1 MTRVWLEKW
10 EWACCGDPFAVGD
23 EVDFGIQS
31 RTPHPSM
38 DELLGSELFD
48 TVDAIESHHESEFTD
63 RVRGRVAA
71 AHLVTY
77 EIEERKTLRRP
88 GHGAPMDAAMPTD
101 GEEWPM
107 NRREIGNGVFV
118 GSQPSRY
125 ITEMVRVPHTAALE
139 SVDGV
144 NLPAEPPPALQ
155 PGRAISGWLIDVE
168 ES

>member
-23 EVDFGIQS
+23 EVDFGILS

-38 DELLGSELFD
+38 DDLLGSELFG

-71 AHLVTY
+71 AHLVTH

-88 GHGAPMDAAMPTD
+88 GHGAPMDAVMPAD

-107 NRREIGNGVFV
+107 NRREIGNGIFV

-125 ITEMVRVPHTAALE
+125 ITETVRVPHSAELE
-139 SVDGV
+139 IIGGV
-144 NLPAEPPPALQ
+144 NLPAESPPALQ
-155 PGRAISGWLIDVE
+155 PGRAIAGWLIDVD